1 MIKEDKNTGQSEI
14 SQAAVRTQSKPVKM
28 KKKEKLKIHKKDLN
42 LWYDNVDVMHI
53 LKISESTLAR
63 YRKNQKI
70 PFTKLGSKYFYPRQF
85 FEDSMAAKMENK
97 HLLK

>member
-14 SQAAVRTQSKPVKM
+14 SHAVRTKSKPVKM
-28 KKKEKLKIHKKDLN
+28 KKKEKAKNRKKN
-42 LWYDNVDVMHI
+42 LDAWYDNVDVMRI
-53 LKISESTLAR
+53 LRISESTLAR

-70 PFTKLGSKYFYPRQF
+70 PFTKLGSKYFYPREF

-97 HLLK
+97 HLLR